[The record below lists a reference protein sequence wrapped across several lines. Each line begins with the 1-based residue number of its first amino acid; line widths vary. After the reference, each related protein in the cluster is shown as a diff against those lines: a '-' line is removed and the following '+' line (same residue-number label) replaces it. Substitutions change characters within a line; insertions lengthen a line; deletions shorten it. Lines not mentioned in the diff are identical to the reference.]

1 MTKNEL
7 PKELRESQIRN
18 YEAIIRDLGVITDFL
33 KDDDIKEILVCS
45 NRKMFVDSASQ
56 GFIFVQEQAPETTD
70 RIIRSLANYAGQ
82 SLDNQRITIE
92 MPIYKCMNGERFSG
106 QIPPLS
112 PSPSFTLRKKPK
124 TVYPLDSYVDSGRM
138 SQIQMDCLIESAEPG
153 SLEDGNPALLLVW
166 SKELERINK
175 ESSKQESS
183 KQELSEDDNQVDL
196 EKKSFEI
203 LNKEFRSS
211 MPPKNILF
219 CGGPGSGKTTVMNST
234 LKASVDINPNQRYV
248 VIEKLMSEVQCRGSH
263 VQQFISNHTVSVQ
276 ECLEIAMVS
285 RPDRIIVG
293 EVKGAEALEMIKAWN
308 TGTPGGMGTVHAN
321 TPLECYQRVA
331 DLCMEAGLLTEP
343 WNQIIMTIDVIV
355 WVGRQGSE
363 SGYIKEILFSKG
375 SDHEETKFL
384 EKIKFERI

>member
-1 MTKNEL
+1 MNKKEL

-18 YEAIIRDLGVITDFL
+18 YEAIIRDLGVITNFL
-33 KDDDIKEILVCS
+33 EDDDIKEILVCS
-45 NRKMFVDSASQ
+45 NRKMFVDSASK

-92 MPIYKCMNGERFSG
+92 MPVYKCMNGERFSG

-112 PSPSFTLRKKPK
+112 PAPSFTLRKKPK
-124 TVYPLDSYVDSGRM
+124 TVYPLDSYVNSGRM

-153 SLEDGNPALLLVW
+153 SLEDDNPALSLVW
-166 SKELERINK
+166 SKDLANK
-175 ESSKQESS
+175 SLVS
-183 KQELSEDDNQVDL
+183 
-196 EKKSFEI
+196 

-234 LKASVDINPNQRYV
+234 LKASVEINPDQRYV
-248 VIEKLMSEVQCRGSH
+248 VIEKLMSEVQCRGNH

-276 ECLEIAMVS
+276 ECVEIAMVS

-293 EVKGAEALEMIKAWN
+293 EIKGAEALEMIKAWN

-321 TPLECYQRVA
+321 TPLECFQRVA
-331 DLCMEAGLLTEP
+331 DLCMEAGLSTAP

-355 WVGRQGSE
+355 WVGRHGSE
-363 SGYIKEILFSKG
+363 SGYIKEILFTKG
-375 SDHEETKFL
+375 SEHEETKFL
-384 EKIKFERI
+384 EKINFERV